1 MRRALCVC
9 LALLTLL
16 LCPGAAFAGAEEP
29 VDSMDLQYA
38 EHFAVDY
45 YSGGSARLRVGADQ
59 DFLLLPAGCEVP
71 AGLEA
76 LPRIPVPAEKIYLAG
91 SSAPDLF
98 LRMGALDAVQ
108 YSSTTPESWR
118 IPELR
123 EAMEAGRVL
132 YAGKYSAPDYELLL
146 SEGCGLVIENTMIL
160 HSPAVKE
167 KLEEL
172 GIPVLIEY
180 SSYEAHPL
188 GRVEWI
194 RLYGLLTGRQAEADA
209 FFARQREKFRAAEK
223 AAPGGKTVAFF
234 HITPGGGV
242 VVRRAA
248 DYVTRMIEL
257 AGGKTAF
264 TDLPGEDNALSTVTI
279 QLESFYAQARDADV
293 LIYNSTTAGDVE
305 DMDAFLAL
313 SPVLKDFKAVK
324 ENHVWCT
331 EMSMFQRSSAAA
343 DMITDIRA
351 VLDGADEDVTYLHRI
366 R

>member
-1 MRRALCVC
+1 MRRAVCVL

-16 LCPGAAFAGAEEP
+16 LPGAAAYAEAG
-29 VDSMDLQYA
+29 DSMALQYA
-38 EHFAVDY
+38 EHFSVKY
-45 YSGGSARLRVGADQ
+45 LPGGAARLTIGQDQ
-59 DFLLLPAGCEVP
+59 DFLLLPAGAPVP
-71 AGLEA
+71 EGLET
-76 LPRIPVPAEKIYLAG
+76 LPRIPIPAEKLYLAS

-98 LRMGALDAVQ
+98 LRMGALDAVR
-108 YSSTTPESWR
+108 YSSTTAENWR

-123 EAMEAGRVL
+123 EALENETVW

-146 SEGCGLVIENTMIL
+146 SEGCGLAVENTMIL

-180 SSYEAHPL
+180 SSYEPHPL

-194 RLYGLLTGRQAEADA
+194 KLYGLLTGHLPESEA
-209 FFARQREKFRAAEK
+209 FFARQEEIFRRVEDAE
-223 AAPGGKTVAFF
+223 ASGKTVAFF

-242 VVRRAA
+242 VVRRRA

-257 AGGKTAF
+257 AGGETAF
-264 TDLPGEDNALSTVTI
+264 RDLPGEDNALSTVTI

-305 DMDAFLAL
+305 SMETFLAL
-313 SPVLKDFKAVK
+313 SPILKDFKAVK
-324 ENHVWCT
+324 ENNVWCT

-343 DMITDIRA
+343 DMIADIRA
-351 VLDGADEDVTYLHRI
+351 VLDGAEEDLTYLHRI
-366 R
+366 S

>member
-1 MRRALCVC
+1 MRRALCIL
-9 LALLTLL
+9 LALAALL
-16 LCPGAAFAGAEEP
+16 LCPGAAFAGAEP
-29 VDSMDLQYA
+29 RGSMELSYA
-38 EHFAVDY
+38 ENFSVDY
-45 YSGGSARLRVGADQ
+45 YDGGAARLRIGGDQ
-59 DFLLLPAGCEVP
+59 DYLLLPAGAAVP

-76 LPRIPVPAEKIYLAG
+76 LPRIPIPAEKLYLAS

-98 LRMGALDAVQ
+98 LQMDALDTVQ
-108 YSSTTPESWR
+108 YSSTTAENWR

-123 EAMEAGRVL
+123 AAMEEERIW

-146 SEGCGLVIENTMIL
+146 AEGCGLVVENTMIL
-160 HSPAVKE
+160 HSPTVKE

-180 SSYEAHPL
+180 SSYEPHPL

-194 RLYGLLTGRQAEADA
+194 KLYGLLTGRLSEAEAFFDRQAET
-209 FFARQREKFRAAEK
+209 FRSVEH
-223 AAPGGKTVAFF
+223 AAPSGKSVAFF
-234 HITPGGGV
+234 HITPSGGV

-257 AGGKTAF
+257 AGGKTVF
-264 TDLPGEDNALSTVTI
+264 TELPGEENALSTVTI
-279 QLESFYAQARDADV
+279 QLEAFYSAARDADV
-293 LIYNSTTAGDVE
+293 LIYNSTVAGDVA
-305 DMDAFLAL
+305 DMDDFLAL

-343 DMITDIRA
+343 DMIAQLRS
-351 VLDGADEDVTYLHRI
+351 VLDGTEEKLNYLHRI
-366 R
+366 E

>member
-1 MRRALCVC
+1 MRRAVCVC
-9 LALLTLL
+9 LVLLALL

-29 VDSMDLQYA
+29 VGSMDLQYA
-38 EHFAVDY
+38 EHFSVDY
-45 YSGGSARLRVGADQ
+45 YAGGAARLRIGADQ
-59 DFLLLPAGCEVP
+59 DYLLLPAGCAVP
-71 AGLEA
+71 AGLES
-76 LPRIPVPAEKIYLAG
+76 LPRIPVPAEKLYLAS

-98 LRMGALDAVQ
+98 LRMDALDTVL
-108 YSSTTPESWR
+108 YSSTTPENWR

-123 EAMEAGRVL
+123 EAMEDERIL

-146 SEGCGLVIENTMIL
+146 SEGCGLAVENTMIL

-180 SSYEAHPL
+180 SSYEPHPL

-194 RLYGLLTGRQAEADA
+194 RLYGLLTGHQEEADA
-209 FFARQREKFRAAEK
+209 FFARQTEIFQAAENT
-223 AAPGGKTVAFF
+223 APGGKTVAFF

-257 AGGKTAF
+257 AGGKTVF
-264 TDLPGEDNALSTVTI
+264 TELPGEDNALSTVTI
-279 QLESFYAQARDADV
+279 QLEAFYAQARDADV

-305 DMDAFLAL
+305 DLDAFLAL
-313 SPVLKDFKAVK
+313 SPVLKDFKAVREK
-324 ENHVWCT
+324 NVWCT

-343 DMITDIRA
+343 DMIADIRA
-351 VLDGADEDVTYLHRI
+351 VLDGADEDLTYLHRI